1 MIGKNKYLLM
11 LKSLAPWGMMPS
23 DLMPWDLILR
33 GLRLWS
39 LIPWS
44 LIRSLMPWSLI
55 LGQRS
60 CAVICLSGHFFLDL
74 CSLSFEEGA
83 LGSDILT

>member
-1 MIGKNKYLLM
+1 M
-11 LKSLAPWGMMPS
+11 LRSLAQWGMMPR
-23 DLMPWDLILR
+23 DLILK
-33 GLRLWS
+33 
-39 LIPWS
+39 
-44 LIRSLMPWSLI
+44 SLMPWSLI

-83 LGSDILT
+83 LGSGMPTQSVVMAYGRSFDGR